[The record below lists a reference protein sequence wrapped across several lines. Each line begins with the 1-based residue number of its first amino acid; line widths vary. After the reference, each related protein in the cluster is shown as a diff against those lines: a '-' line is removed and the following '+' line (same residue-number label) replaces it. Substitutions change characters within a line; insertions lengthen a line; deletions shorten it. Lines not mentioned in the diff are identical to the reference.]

1 MFRHV
6 MPKASYLV
14 SRQDSSMTSPQSPRY
29 MRDTDRKDLHSK
41 FDQPGQ
47 RYRMLMMELANRQ
60 AAGDFDY
67 RDHVIDDFTAIIG
80 FRRQL
85 FQFGKAG
92 GWERVVRGVMLSG

>member
-1 MFRHV
+1 MNTSNAGRMFRHV

-29 MRDTDRKDLHSK
+29 MRDTDRKDLHSQ

-47 RYRMLMMELANRQ
+47 RYRMLMMDLANRQ

-67 RDHVIDDFTAIIG
+67 RDNVNADCRPTLSLPTASPPCKD
-80 FRRQL
+80 REYQY
-85 FQFGKAG
+85 
-92 GWERVVRGVMLSG
+92 V